1 MSLQNKLLNPYNV
14 YEYFEG
20 RLASLEPTQA
30 VIDCGGVGYLL
41 EITLNTYEALR
52 RVPLSPSDS
61 SPRQGSNMVKL
72 YAHLVVREDAQQLFG
87 FYDMAER
94 EMFRILV
101 GVNGVGNQTARVM
114 LSSLTVDDLRSAI
127 QTQDVKKVQRVKGIG
142 AKTAQRIVLELADKV
157 GVVSSEFGVQS
168 SESNTQ
174 ARDEAMTALL
184 MLGFAKP
191 AVEKL
196 LMNNDWKNPDGSP
209 MTVEDIIKVGLQR
222 L

>member
-1 MSLQNKLLNPYNV
+1 MF
-14 YEYFEG
+14 EYIKG
-20 RLASLEPTQA
+20 QLASLEPTQV

-52 RVPLSPSDS
+52 RANEE
-61 SPRQGSNMVKL
+61 QVKI
-72 YAHLVVREDAQQLFG
+72 YAHLVVREDAQQLYG

-114 LSSLTVDDLRSAI
+114 LSSLTVDELRSAI

-157 GVVSSEFGVQS
+157 GVVGTVGSTGALGAQV
-168 SESNTQ
+168 NQ
-174 ARDEAMTALL
+174 ARDEAMTALT

-196 LMNNDWKNPDGSP
+196 LMASDWKNADGTP
-209 MTVEDIIKVGLQR
+209 MTVEEIIKEGLKR

>member
-1 MSLQNKLLNPYNV
+1 M
-14 YEYFEG
+14 YEYFKG
-20 RLASLEPTQA
+20 TLANLEPTQA

-52 RVPLSPSDS
+52 NVPTND
-61 SPRQGSNMVKL
+61 VKL
-72 YAHLVVREDAQQLFG
+72 YAHHVVREDAHQLYG

-114 LSSLTVDDLRSAI
+114 LSSITVDELRTAI
-127 QTQDVKKVQRVKGIG
+127 QTQDVKKVQRIKGIG
-142 AKTAQRIVLELADKV
+142 PKTAQRIVLELADKV
-157 GVVSSEFGVQS
+157 GGTLGSMPMAGQKG
-168 SESNTQ
+168 NP
-174 ARDEAMTALL
+174 ARDEAITALQ
-184 MLGFAKP
+184 MLGFPKQ

-196 LMNNDWKNPDGSP
+196 LTSQEWNNADGTP
-209 MTVEDIIKVGLQR
+209 MTVEDIIKEGLKR

>member
-1 MSLQNKLLNPYNV
+1 M
-14 YEYFEG
+14 YEYIKG
-20 RLASLEPTQA
+20 QLASLEPTQA

-52 RVPLSPSDS
+52 KADAA
-61 SPRQGSNMVKL
+61 QVKL
-72 YAHLVVREDAQQLFG
+72 YAHLAVREDAHQLYG
-87 FYDMAER
+87 FYDLAER
-94 EMFRILV
+94 EMFRILID
-101 GVNGVGNQTARVM
+101 VNGVGNQTARVM
-114 LSSLTVDDLRSAI
+114 LSSLTVDELRNAI
-127 QTQDVKKVQRVKGIG
+127 QMQDVKKVQRVKGIG

-157 GVVSSEFGVQS
+157 GVVPGAGGKVASSQ
-168 SESNTQ
+168 NTQ

-196 LMNNDWKNPDGSP
+196 LMNNEWKNADGSP
-209 MTVEDIIKVGLQR
+209 MTVEDIIKEGLKR

>member
-1 MSLQNKLLNPYNV
+1 M

-20 RLASLEPTQA
+20 KLASLEPTQA

-52 RVPLSPSDS
+52 RADAS
-61 SPRQGSNMVKL
+61 RVKL
-72 YAHLVVREDAQQLFG
+72 YAHLAVREDAHQLYG

-94 EMFRILV
+94 EMFRLLV
-101 GVNGVGNQTARVM
+101 AVNGVGNQTARVM
-114 LSSLTVDDLRSAI
+114 LSSLTVDELRAAI

-142 AKTAQRIVLELADKV
+142 AKTAQRIVLELADKMGA
-157 GVVSSEFGVQS
+157 GVDSGKWRVENGMA
-168 SESNTQ
+168 NQ
-174 ARDEAMTALL
+174 ARDEALTALT

-196 LMNNDWKNPDGSP
+196 LMSTDWRNADGSA
-209 MTVEDIIKVGLQR
+209 MTVEEIIKEGLKR

>member
-1 MSLQNKLLNPYNV
+1 MF
-14 YEYFEG
+14 EYIKG
-20 RLASLEPTQA
+20 QLANLEPTQA

-41 EITLNTYEALR
+41 EISLNTYEALR
-52 RVPLSPSDS
+52 KADAAE
-61 SPRQGSNMVKL
+61 VKL

-94 EMFRILV
+94 EMFRLLV
-101 GVNGVGNQTARVM
+101 SISGVGNQTARVM
-114 LSSLTVDDLRSAI
+114 LSSLTVDELRNAI

-142 AKTAQRIVLELADKV
+142 AKTAQRIVLELADKM
-157 GVVSSEFGVQS
+157 GAMGTMGAVVSIGAPV
-168 SESNTQ
+168 NQ
-174 ARDEAMTALL
+174 ARDEALTALT

-196 LMNNDWKNPDGSP
+196 LMSQDWRNADGTP
-209 MTVEDIIKVGLQR
+209 MTVEDIIKEGLRR

>member
-1 MSLQNKLLNPYNV
+1 M
-14 YEYFEG
+14 YEYFQG

-30 VIDCGGVGYLL
+30 VVDCGGVGYLL

-52 RVPLSPSDS
+52 RVEGE
-61 SPRQGSNMVKL
+61 QVKL
-72 YAHLVVREDAQQLFG
+72 YAHYVVREDAQQLFG
-87 FYDMAER
+87 FYEMAER

-114 LSSLTVDDLRSAI
+114 LSSLTVDELREAI

-157 GVVSSEFGVQS
+157 VGVAGGLRPGTGVRS
-168 SESNTQ
+168 MAIE
-174 ARDEAMTALL
+174 EAQTALT

-196 LMNNDWKNPDGSP
+196 LASGDWKNADGSP

>member
-1 MSLQNKLLNPYNV
+1 MF
-14 YEYFEG
+14 EYIKG
-20 RLASLEPTQA
+20 QLANLEPTQA

-41 EITLNTYEALR
+41 EISLNTYEALR
-52 RVPLSPSDS
+52 KADAAE
-61 SPRQGSNMVKL
+61 VKL

-94 EMFRILV
+94 EMFRLLV
-101 GVNGVGNQTARVM
+101 SISGVGNQTARVM
-114 LSSLTVDDLRSAI
+114 LSSLTVDELRNAI

-142 AKTAQRIVLELADKV
+142 AKTAQRIVLELADKM
-157 GVVSSEFGVQS
+157 GVVSGKSEVVSGAQV
-168 SESNTQ
+168 NQ
-174 ARDEAMTALL
+174 ARDEALTALT

-196 LMNNDWKNPDGSP
+196 LMSQEWRRADGTP
-209 MTVEDIIKVGLQR
+209 MTVEDIIKEGLKR

>member
-1 MSLQNKLLNPYNV
+1 M
-14 YEYFEG
+14 YEYFKGE
-20 RLASLEPTQA
+20 LTSLEPTQA

-52 RVPLSPSDS
+52 RADAA
-61 SPRQGSNMVKL
+61 QVKL
-72 YAHLVVREDAQQLFG
+72 YAHHVVREDAQQLFG

-114 LSSLTVDDLRSAI
+114 LSSLTVDELRAAI

-157 GVVSSEFGVQS
+157 GVVGGQMPAVGGQ
-168 SESNTQ
+168 NNQ
-174 ARDEAMTALL
+174 ARDEAMQALL

-196 LMNNDWKNPDGSP
+196 LTSTDWRAADGSP
-209 MTVEDIIKVGLQR
+209 MSVEEIIKVALQR

>member
-1 MSLQNKLLNPYNV
+1 M

-20 RLASLEPTQA
+20 KLASLEPTQA

-52 RVPLSPSDS
+52 RADAS
-61 SPRQGSNMVKL
+61 RVKL
-72 YAHLVVREDAQQLFG
+72 YAHLAVREDAHQLYG

-94 EMFRILV
+94 EMFRLLV
-101 GVNGVGNQTARVM
+101 AVNGVGNQTARVM
-114 LSSLTVDDLRSAI
+114 LSSLTVDELRAAI

-142 AKTAQRIVLELADKV
+142 AKTAQRIVLELADKMGA
-157 GVVSSEFGVQS
+157 GVDSGKWKV
-168 SESNTQ
+168 ESGMANQ
-174 ARDEAMTALL
+174 ARDEALTALT

-196 LMNNDWKNPDGSP
+196 LMSTDWRNADGSA
-209 MTVEDIIKVGLQR
+209 MTVEEIIKEGLKR

>member
-1 MSLQNKLLNPYNV
+1 M
-14 YEYFEG
+14 YEYIKG
-20 RLASLEPTQA
+20 QLANLEPTQA

-52 RVPLSPSDS
+52 RADAQS
-61 SPRQGSNMVKL
+61 VKL

-87 FYDMAER
+87 FYDLAER

-114 LSSLTVDDLRSAI
+114 LSSLTVDELRSAI

-157 GVVSSEFGVQS
+157 GGVSGERRV
-168 SESNTQ
+168 ESGESVQ

-196 LMNNDWKNPDGSP
+196 LMNTDWHNADGNP
-209 MTVEDIIKVGLQR
+209 MTVEEIIKVGLQR

>member
-1 MSLQNKLLNPYNV
+1 M
-14 YEYFEG
+14 YEYFNG
-20 RLASLEPTQA
+20 KLASLEPTQA

-52 RVPLSPSDS
+52 KADAA
-61 SPRQGSNMVKL
+61 NVKL
-72 YAHLVVREDAQQLFG
+72 YAHHVVREDAQQLFG

-114 LSSLTVDDLRSAI
+114 LSSLTVDELRAAI

-142 AKTAQRIVLELADKV
+142 AKTAQRIVLELADKI
-157 GVVSSEFGVQS
+157 GGVQGVQGVLGVQGAQV
-168 SESNTQ
+168 NQ
-174 ARDEAMTALL
+174 ARDEALTALL

-196 LMNNDWKNPDGSP
+196 LMNTDWRNADGSP
-209 MTVEDIIKVGLQR
+209 MTVEEIIKVGLQR

>member
-1 MSLQNKLLNPYNV
+1 M
-14 YEYFEG
+14 YEYFMG
-20 RLASLEPTQA
+20 KLASLEPTQA
-30 VIDCGGVGYLL
+30 VVDCGGVGYLL
-41 EITLNTYEALR
+41 EITLNTYEVLR
-52 RVPLSPSDS
+52 RVE
-61 SPRQGSNMVKL
+61 GEEVKL
-72 YAHLVVREDAQQLFG
+72 YAHHVVREDAQQLFG

-114 LSSLTVDDLRSAI
+114 LSSLTVEELREAI

-157 GVVSSEFGVQS
+157 GGVKAS
-168 SESNTQ
+168 GGLKAAPGGLNVAIE
-174 ARDEAMTALL
+174 EAQTALM

-196 LMNNDWKNPDGSP
+196 LASTDWKNADGSA
-209 MTVEDIIKVGLQR
+209 MTVEEIIKEGLRR

>member
-1 MSLQNKLLNPYNV
+1 M

-20 RLASLEPTQA
+20 KLASLEPTQA

-52 RVPLSPSDS
+52 RADAS
-61 SPRQGSNMVKL
+61 RVKL
-72 YAHLVVREDAQQLFG
+72 YAHLAVREDAHQLYG

-94 EMFRILV
+94 EMFRLLV
-101 GVNGVGNQTARVM
+101 AVNGVGNQTARVM
-114 LSSLTVDDLRSAI
+114 LSSLTVDELRAAI

-142 AKTAQRIVLELADKV
+142 AKTAQRIVLELADKMGA
-157 GVVSSEFGVQS
+157 GVDSGKWRV
-168 SESNTQ
+168 ESGMANQ
-174 ARDEAMTALL
+174 ARDEALTALT

-196 LMNNDWKNPDGSP
+196 LMSTDWRNADGSA
-209 MTVEDIIKVGLQR
+209 MTVEEIIKEGLKR

>member
-1 MSLQNKLLNPYNV
+1 M
-14 YEYFEG
+14 YEYFQG

-30 VIDCGGVGYLL
+30 VVDCGGVGYLL

-52 RVPLSPSDS
+52 RTEGE
-61 SPRQGSNMVKL
+61 QVKL
-72 YAHLVVREDAQQLFG
+72 YAHHVVREDAQQLFG

-114 LSSLTVDDLRSAI
+114 LSSLTVDELREAI

-157 GVVSSEFGVQS
+157 GGVVSGERSVASGERTRTL
-168 SESNTQ
+168 E
-174 ARDEAMTALL
+174 EAQTALT

-196 LMNNDWKNPDGSP
+196 LASGDWKNADGSP
-209 MTVEDIIKVGLQR
+209 MTVEEIIKEGLRR

>member
-1 MSLQNKLLNPYNV
+1 MF
-14 YEYFEG
+14 EYFKGE
-20 RLASLEPTQA
+20 LASLEPTQV

-52 RVPLSPSDS
+52 KADAAR
-61 SPRQGSNMVKL
+61 VKL
-72 YAHLVVREDAQQLFG
+72 YAHYVVREDAQQLFG
-87 FYDMAER
+87 FYDLAER
-94 EMFRILV
+94 EMFRLLV

-114 LSSLTVDDLRSAI
+114 LSSLTVDELRQAI

-142 AKTAQRIVLELADKV
+142 AKTAQRIVLELADKM
-157 GVVSSEFGVQS
+157 GVVSGQQS
-168 SESNTQ
+168 VIAGQNTQ
-174 ARDEAMTALL
+174 ARDEAMQALL

-196 LMNNDWKNPDGSP
+196 LTSTEWRNTDGSA
-209 MTVEDIIKVGLQR
+209 MTVEEIIKVALQR

>member
-1 MSLQNKLLNPYNV
+1 M
-14 YEYFEG
+14 YEYIKG
-20 RLASLEPTQA
+20 QLANLEPTQA

-52 RVPLSPSDS
+52 RADVA
-61 SPRQGSNMVKL
+61 QVKL

-87 FYDMAER
+87 FYDLAER

-101 GVNGVGNQTARVM
+101 GVNGVGNQTARMM
-114 LSSLTVDDLRSAI
+114 LSSLTVDELRQAI
-127 QTQDVKKVQRVKGIG
+127 QMQDVKKVQRVKGIG

-157 GVVSSEFGVQS
+157 GVVGSEVGIRSSE
-168 SESNTQ
+168 NTQ
-174 ARDEAMTALL
+174 ARDEAMTALV

-196 LMNNDWKNPDGSP
+196 LMSNDWKNPDGSP

>member
-1 MSLQNKLLNPYNV
+1 M
-14 YEYFEG
+14 YEYFQG

-52 RVPLSPSDS
+52 KADAA
-61 SPRQGSNMVKL
+61 NVKL
-72 YAHLVVREDAQQLFG
+72 YAHYVVREDAQQLFG
-87 FYDMAER
+87 FYDLAER

-114 LSSLTVDDLRSAI
+114 LSSLTVDDLRTAI
-127 QTQDVKKVQRVKGIG
+127 QTQDVRTVQRVKGIG

-157 GVVSSEFGVQS
+157 GASGQWPVASGQTAAA
-168 SESNTQ
+168 NQ
-174 ARDEAMTALL
+174 ARNEALTALL

-191 AVEKL
+191 AIEKL
-196 LMNNDWKNPDGSP
+196 LNSSDWRNADGSP
-209 MTVEDIIKVGLQR
+209 MTVEEIIKVGLQR

>member
-1 MSLQNKLLNPYNV
+1 M
-14 YEYFEG
+14 YEYFQG
-20 RLASLEPTQA
+20 KLAGLEPTQA
-30 VIDCGGVGYLL
+30 VVDCGGVGYLF

-52 RVPLSPSDS
+52 KAPE
-61 SPRQGSNMVKL
+61 GTVKL
-72 YAHLVVREDAQQLFG
+72 YAHHVVREDAQQLFG

-101 GVNGVGNQTARVM
+101 SVNGVGNQTARMM
-114 LSSLTVDDLRSAI
+114 LSSLTVDELRAAI

-157 GVVSSEFGVQS
+157 GGTLPSVAGVAKD
-168 SESNTQ
+168 NP
-174 ARDEAMTALL
+174 ARDEAITALQ
-184 MLGFAKP
+184 MLGFPKQ

-196 LMNNDWKNPDGSP
+196 LTSQEWTNANGSP
-209 MTVEDIIKVGLQR
+209 MTVEEIIKEGLKR